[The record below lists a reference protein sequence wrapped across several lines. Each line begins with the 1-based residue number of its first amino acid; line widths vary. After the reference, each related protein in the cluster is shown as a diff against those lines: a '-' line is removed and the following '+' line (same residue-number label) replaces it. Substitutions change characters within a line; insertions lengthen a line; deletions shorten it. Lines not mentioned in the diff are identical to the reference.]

1 MGGDTPQIAIESYG
15 RCAFQPWFLGCLPR
29 FSGTNPFNPL
39 KMARR
44 WLKILMMTSNL
55 SCMVLCKG
63 KGLPHRLPQ
72 HCRFQAT
79 AMLLQTKSGLERS
92 RWSSP
97 QIIPG
102 SNRLKLITL
111 DAVPLII
118 MYLSGEAQGI
128 KHPWTGRTALRKLR
142 TSWLAHH
149 KVAFRELLPSQNKY
163 GLKKM
168 PFQTATASS
177 SDSPE
182 SSDQPRRIWNS
193 CPKCSCSANIL
204 ISRISAIP
212 VRKLVEHPSK
222 KRTSRCWIDAAMAAQ
237 GPQLLECYIWLHSN
251 LWQLLPWLYRLYPYP
266 NCRIKYWLP
275 FINITRGVHAT
286 LRVFKI
292 NTSLIVHFFLIL
304 SFPHSLI
311 PKG

>member
-1 MGGDTPQIAIESYG
+1 
-15 RCAFQPWFLGCLPR
+15 
-29 FSGTNPFNPL
+29 
-39 KMARR
+39 
-44 WLKILMMTSNL
+44 
-55 SCMVLCKG
+55 
-63 KGLPHRLPQ
+63 
-72 HCRFQAT
+72 
-79 AMLLQTKSGLERS
+79 
-92 RWSSP
+92 
-97 QIIPG
+97 
-102 SNRLKLITL
+102 
-111 DAVPLII
+111 
-118 MYLSGEAQGI
+118 MYLSGEEAQGI
-128 KHPWTGRTALRKLR
+128 KHSWTGRTALRKLR

-222 KRTSRCWIDAAMAAQ
+222 KRTSRCWIDVAMAQ

-304 SFPHSLI
+304 SFPHSQRIAFAVVYNWRTSQILATVHFNPDSTSIEKSMPGLSVKILFEKYLRLPGHPYPI
-311 PKG
+311 PIRMHHPVLSAPSSPNAHWPHGRYPDVAVETSDSGSLARPGYGLRSTCR